1 MKISLIAALSNNF
14 VIGNKNK
21 IPWHLPEDLK
31 WFKKNTIHK
40 NIIMGRLTYESIIN
54 SLPMRTNIVISRKKI
69 VKKNIIWADSINNA
83 IVSTIYSKYKENQ
96 EIMVIGGSEIY
107 KQMLFYANK
116 LYLTHVNCNIIGDS
130 YFPKYT
136 LYKNWKKIFE
146 RKIFKD
152 SKHSYD
158 FYFEILE
165 R

>member
-1 MKISLIAALSNNF
+1 MNISLIAAISNNL
-14 VIGNKNK
+14 VIGNKNR
-21 IPWHLPEDLK
+21 IPWNLPEDLK
-31 WFKKNTIHK
+31 WFKKNTIYK
-40 NIIMGRLTYESIIN
+40 SVIMGRLTWESIIN

-69 VKKNIIWADSINNA
+69 VNKNIIWANSINNA
-83 IVSTIYSKYKENQ
+83 IVSTIYSKYKKNQ

-130 YFPKYT
+130 YFPKYK
-136 LYKNWKKIFE
+136 LYKNWKIVFQKKF
-146 RKIFKD
+146 FKD

-158 FYFEILE
+158 FCFEILT